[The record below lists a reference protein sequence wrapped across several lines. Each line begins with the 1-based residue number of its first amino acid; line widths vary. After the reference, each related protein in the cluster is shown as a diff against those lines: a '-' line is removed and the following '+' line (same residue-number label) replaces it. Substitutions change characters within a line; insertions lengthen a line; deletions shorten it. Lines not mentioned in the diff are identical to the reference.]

1 MAFCSELKSAD
12 GDVSAD
18 GLDSAQLRHKLELAK
33 SRLSDKKQKA
43 QALRD
48 HINGAVTHKKK

>member
-12 GDVSAD
+12 TDVAAD
-18 GLDSAQLRHKLELAK
+18 GLHSAQLKQKLELVR

-43 QALRD
+43 QTLRD
-48 HINGAVTHKKK
+48 HVNGAVTHKKK